1 MPRQPVKKRSHIVK
15 NAVVRDLM
23 VPLSEYATVS
33 EGSTLFDAVLA
44 LEKAQ
49 LEFDYKH
56 TQYHHRAVL
65 ILDKKKKVVGKLS
78 QFDVLKALEQKSEK
92 AEQIDDI
99 VKFGFSDEFV
109 TSLKKKYRWTS
120 NIPLDAICITAG
132 SRKVEDFMQ
141 APTEGEYIDENAP
154 LNAAVNQIVSGGLF
168 SLLVTKNDAIVGIL
182 RLTDVFAAVFHVMKE
197 SEQ

>member
-1 MPRQPVKKRSHIVK
+1 
-15 NAVVRDLM
+15 
-23 VPLSEYATVS
+23 
-33 EGSTLFDAVLA
+33 

-65 ILDKKKKVVGKLS
+65 ILDKNKKVVGKLS

-99 VKFGFSDEFV
+99 ARFGFSDEFV
-109 TSLKKKYRWTS
+109 TSLKKKHRCTS
-120 NIPLDAICITAG
+120 SIPLDEICITAG

-168 SLLVTKNDAIVGIL
+168 SLLVTKKDKIVGIL

-197 SEQ
+197 SEL